1 MTEQEEIAYQLE
13 LKRAKLGVLEC
24 DRILEIYRD
33 PTVAPEDKPSIE
45 TLKAA
50 VNKRLQDK
58 RRIDAA
64 INAQPQP
71 QPKIQRIDLSAP
83 RIRDIR

>member
-1 MTEQEEIAYQLE
+1 MTEQEEIAYKLE
-13 LKRAKLGVLEC
+13 LKRAKLGLIEC
-24 DRILEIYRD
+24 DRVLEIYRD
-33 PTVAPEDKPSIE
+33 PTVAPEDKPSLE

-58 RRIDAA
+58 RKIDAA

-71 QPKIQRIDLSAP
+71 QPKIQRIDLAAA
-83 RIRDIR
+83 RIPDVR

>member
-33 PTVAPEDKPSIE
+33 PTVAPEDKPSHE

-50 VNKRLQDK
+50 MNKRLRDK
-58 RRIDAA
+58 RRIDEA
-64 INAQPQP
+64 INAQPKP
-71 QPKIQRIDLSAP
+71 QPKIQRFDLAAA
-83 RIRDIR
+83 RIPDVW